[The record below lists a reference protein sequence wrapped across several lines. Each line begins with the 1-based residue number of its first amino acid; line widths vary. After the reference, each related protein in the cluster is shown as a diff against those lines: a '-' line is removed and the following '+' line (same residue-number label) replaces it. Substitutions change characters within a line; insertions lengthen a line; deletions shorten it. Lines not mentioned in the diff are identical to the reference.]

1 MSMSEVN
8 VTEDH
13 ATGATAAPSR
23 LTPMERAEA
32 MIARAKHRA
41 AARNAGPHENES
53 ARSATPKVDQANEI
67 LDRAGEALGH
77 YASLAG
83 QGIRK
88 VAALV
93 REEAED
99 MVAEAQAVR
108 SK

>member
-1 MSMSEVN
+1 
-8 VTEDH
+8 
-13 ATGATAAPSR
+13 
-23 LTPMERAEA
+23 MERAEA

-41 AARNAGPHENES
+41 AARNAGPHEDES

-83 QGIRK
+83 QGIHK